1 MLTVK
6 VDSQKAFSAGRAYML
21 GAPAEAKDGFV
32 AATIAPLLR
41 MEGYAVAWSQLS
53 ERVCGV
59 KVAFRWPVADQAA
72 RVSSPVGWRD
82 SPTRPGVRE
91 FHSGVDIAVPE
102 GTEVLAAAEGIVSHI
117 GWDPDGFG
125 RYVLVAHGPDVVTLY
140 AHLSVAGHLGPVEAG
155 QVVGRVGR
163 TGRTTGP
170 HLHFGVHCMD
180 PDTPFLVDKGGVKVI
195 NRATAVDPI
204 QLLGKEV

>member
-32 AATIAPLLR
+32 VATIAPLLR
-41 MEGYAVAWSQLS
+41 TEGYAVSWSPKS
-53 ERVCGV
+53 KRACAV
-59 KVAFRWPVADQAA
+59 KAVFRWPVADQAA
-72 RVSSPVGWRD
+72 RISSPIGDRE

-102 GTEVLAAAEGIVSHI
+102 RTEVLAAAEGIVTHI
-117 GWDPDGFG
+117 GWNPDGFG

-140 AHLSVAGHLGPVEAG
+140 AHLWVAGHLGPVEAG
-155 QVVGRVGR
+155 QSVGRVGR
-163 TGRTTGP
+163 TGRTTGF
-170 HLHFGVHCMD
+170 HLHFGVYCMD
-180 PDTPFLVDKGGVKVI
+180 PDTPFLVDKGGVRVF
-195 NRATAVDPI
+195 NRAAAVDPI
-204 QLLGKEV
+204 QLLRKEV